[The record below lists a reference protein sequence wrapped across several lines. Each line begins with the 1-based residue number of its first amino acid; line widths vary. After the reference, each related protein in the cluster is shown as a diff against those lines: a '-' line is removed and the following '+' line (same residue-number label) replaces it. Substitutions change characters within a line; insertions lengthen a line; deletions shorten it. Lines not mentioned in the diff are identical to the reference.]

1 MIIKRRCDSCGSP
14 YAAQRAS
21 SKFCGTACRVR
32 ASRSGGVTPLS
43 AAPLEQADEPAPAD
57 GTVAAVRAE
66 LEAVEQSSSALGA
79 MALALAAR
87 IDSGR
92 ETGSAMATLTR
103 ELRLTLDEARASGR
117 HASSIAEKLGDELA
131 QRRVKRGA
139 RRRCRPA

>member
-1 MIIKRRCDSCGSP
+1 MITKRRCDACGTQ
-14 YAAQRAS
+14 YEAQRAS
-21 SKFCGTACRVR
+21 RFCGDVCRKR
-32 ASRSGGVTPLS
+32 ASRLGGV
-43 AAPLEQADEPAPAD
+43 PAVTDPPPAGVSPA

-103 ELRLTLDEARASGR
+103 ELRLTMDEARASGR

-131 QRRVKRGA
+131 QRRAQRGG
-139 RRRCRPA
+139 